1 MSRSPD
7 DDIADILAGKR
18 SSGDPVAK
26 EREAL
31 LEEGTVEAAERFI
44 DAYVQRYGRLTAD
57 AMLTLLDAFP
67 PDGPEIFRVF
77 AIARR
82 AGWQD
87 DLLM

>member
-7 DDIADILAGKR
+7 DVIAEVFSGKQPI
-18 SSGDPVAK
+18 GDPMTK
-26 EREAL
+26 ERNAL
-31 LEEGTVEAAERFI
+31 SEGTVEAADRFI